1 MAALPVAPALD
12 IATVR
17 AAFPILEREVQ
28 GRQLVYLD
36 SAASAQRPR
45 QVVEEMVRYTYEL
58 NANVH
63 RGVHWLSQEATQ
75 AYDGV
80 REQAARFLNARQP
93 EEVIFAHGTTAAI
106 NLIATSYGG
115 STLQPGDEI
124 VVTEMEHHS
133 NFVPW
138 QQLASRTGAL
148 FRVAPVD
155 DDGSLPLDRLAAL
168 LTPRTRIVAVAHAS
182 NVLGTILPIAEI
194 ARMAHDVGAVLVVD
208 GAQGAPHLPVDV
220 QALGCDFYVLSGHKM
235 YGPTGIGLLWGR
247 HDLLTRMPPAET
259 GGGMVARVTAERTT
273 FTPPPAR
280 FEAGTPPIT
289 EVIGL
294 GAAIS
299 FLTDLGF
306 DAIRAHEDDLLAYAT
321 ERLQSVPGLRI
332 IGTAAPKVSVVS
344 FVMDAA
350 HPHDIGT
357 VVDSYGVAIRAGHH
371 CAQPLMDRFG
381 VSATARASFGVY
393 NTRDEVDILVAAL
406 DEVGRLFG

>member
-1 MAALPVAPALD
+1 MAMPAAPALD
-12 IATVR
+12 VASVR
-17 AAFPILEREVQ
+17 AAFPILEREVL
-28 GRQLVYLD
+28 GRRLVYLD

-45 QVVEEMVRYTYEL
+45 QVVEAMVRYTYEL

-63 RGVHWLSQEATQ
+63 RGVHWLSQEATL

-80 REQAARFLNARQP
+80 REQAARFLNARLP
-93 EEVIFAHGTTAAI
+93 EEVVFAHGTTAAI

-115 STLQPGDEI
+115 STLRPGDEI

-138 QQLASRTGAL
+138 QQLAARTGAT

-155 DDGSLPLDRLAAL
+155 DDGSLPLDRLASL
-168 LTPRTRIVAVAHAS
+168 LNPRTRIVAVAHAS

-273 FTPPPAR
+273 FAPPPAR

-294 GAAIS
+294 GAAIT

-306 DAIRAHEDDLLAYAT
+306 DAVRAHEDDLQAYAT

-332 IGTAAPKVSVVS
+332 IGTAPHKVSVVS